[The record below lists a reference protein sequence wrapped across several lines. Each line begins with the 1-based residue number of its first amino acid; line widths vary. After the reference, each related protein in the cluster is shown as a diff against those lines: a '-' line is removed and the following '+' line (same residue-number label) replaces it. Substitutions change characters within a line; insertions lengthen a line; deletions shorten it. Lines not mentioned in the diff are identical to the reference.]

1 MAFVMNS
8 GMIFSGYWCGP
19 NVLEPRVTIAGNPY
33 ELAIRLHLQL
43 SARLARAVR
52 AAGTERIAL
61 DTASADHLAVDL
73 VGAHLH
79 ESLVLM
85 LAGRVHEH
93 ERSVDVGE
101 DELPRRLERPV
112 HVRLGGEVHDHVD
125 VRRQLSHDVGVA
137 DVAADEPEARVG
149 ADRIEIALVAGVGEL
164 VEHDHRIAGVI
175 AEGHAHEL
183 AADESRPT
191 GDQQAHVRCSR
202 WSSRSRSADR
212 SRGCVLRRGPRR
224 RTAR

>member
-1 MAFVMNS
+1 M
-8 GMIFSGYWCGP
+8 
-19 NVLEPRVTIAGNPY
+19 AGNPY

-43 SARLARAVR
+43 AAGLARAVG
-52 AAGTERIAL
+52 AAGMQWIAL
-61 DTASADHLAVDL
+61 DTAPADHLAVDL

-79 ESLVLM
+79 ESLMLM

-93 ERSVDVGE
+93 ERPIDIGE
-101 DELPRRLERPV
+101 DELSRRLQRPV
-112 HVRLGGEVHDHVD
+112 HVRLGGEVHDDVD
-125 VRRQLSHDVGVA
+125 ARGQLAHDVGIA
-137 DVAADEPEARVG
+137 DVAADEPESRIG
-149 ADRIEIALVAGVGEL
+149 ADGLEIALVPGVGEL
-164 VEHDHRIAGVI
+164 VEHDHRIVGVI